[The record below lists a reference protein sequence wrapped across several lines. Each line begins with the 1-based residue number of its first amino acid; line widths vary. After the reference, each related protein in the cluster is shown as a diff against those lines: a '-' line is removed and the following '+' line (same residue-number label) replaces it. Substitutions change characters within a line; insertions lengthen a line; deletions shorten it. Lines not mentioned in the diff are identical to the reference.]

1 MNFLRAGL
9 LSLAVVFIAG
19 CSGGGEELTLDDS
32 EETTIDEV
40 GDAADESGDETP
52 AGDATAA
59 DADLPD
65 PSEIELAPVAGCQV
79 QAGELDLTPVW
90 AGQNPGL
97 AVIVSRDSEEIFTT
111 QPAARAASGNGA
123 FSDIDVQVG
132 ETYAYSVVA
141 VDLDGNRS
149 EAVPCG
155 SGQLLAQSSEVAC
168 GVRISD
174 AGFPE
179 VSWQGVLLVQQVSVL
194 RDGTEIDAD
203 VPSPFVDSSAPVEGS
218 STYSIVVS
226 DSTDQGRETQTIDCG
241 EVTPNVTDIGGTTEL
256 AGAIAASDNFP
267 SPFQYVTLE
276 PICPGCSGSAELYL
290 TPGDVD
296 PTVHETDLVWISGSP
311 SNDRGEPWMIDPL
324 TVADTLNDAQRNG
337 STITY
342 DIDRDTGLIRSWT
355 IDGVGARYECLEVD
369 TRPID
374 MRTERCASNLFTG

>member
-1 MNFLRAGL
+1 MNYLRGGI
-9 LSLAVVFIAG
+9 LSLALLVVLG
-19 CSGGGEELTLDDS
+19 CSGGGDELTVDDS
-32 EETTIDEV
+32 ETTTAQEDESETV
-40 GDAADESGDETP
+40 ADEDTEVDASG
-52 AGDATAA
+52 

-79 QAGELDLTPVW
+79 RAGELDLTPVW

-97 AVIVSRDSEEIFTT
+97 AVVVSRDGEELFTT
-111 QPAARAASGNGA
+111 QPASREASGNGA
-123 FSDIDVQVG
+123 FSDVDVQLG
-132 ETYAYSVVA
+132 ETYVYSVLA

-155 SGQLLAQSSEVAC
+155 SGKLLAQRSDVAC

-179 VSWQGVLLVQQVSVL
+179 ISWEGVLLVQEVAVL
-194 RDGTEIDAD
+194 RDGTEVDAD
-203 VPSPFVDSSAPVEGS
+203 VTSPFVDGSAPTDGP
-218 STYSIVVS
+218 STYSIVVA
-226 DSTDQGRETQTIDCG
+226 DSTDQGRETQAIDCG
-241 EVTPNVTDIGGTTEL
+241 DVTPNVADVGGVTEL
-256 AGAIAASDNFP
+256 ASAIAASDNFP
-267 SPFQYVTLE
+267 SPYQYVILE
-276 PICPGCSGSAELYL
+276 PICPDCSGTAELYL

-296 PTVHETDLVWISGSP
+296 PTVHETEQVWIGGSP
-311 SNDRGEPWMIDPL
+311 SNDRGELWMIDPL
-324 TVADTLNDAQRNG
+324 IVADALNEAQRNG